1 MLRWVK
7 KHKWLI
13 ATFVLVIAS
22 GTGFW
27 WWRKAKTTTPAKFA
41 IVQRETLTVAVRE
54 VGTIEPLVK
63 VSVKSKVAGRILAI
77 RVQEGD
83 FVKKGQVIAIIDPTE
98 IERQVNQIK
107 AELTAAEARWR
118 QAMLTFQLQETLL
131 REQWEQA
138 QADLIAAQANLEKL
152 MAGARPEEIEAAEA
166 NVKKAKAQIE
176 AAQKELERQKHLF
189 ESRAIAYQQAEA
201 DLKIAEANLQK
212 LLSGARPEE
221 IAAAEADLKRAQAV
235 LEEARQ
241 NLERQKRIV
250 EQGLTRQQAEA
261 ELQVAKAN
269 LENAKANLE
278 RKRTLYEKGFVS
290 KQELDSAEAT
300 YQSALAQFKRAQSAL
315 EQVKLDEQQTLAAAQ
330 ARYEAALQEVKA
342 AQERLNLLRK
352 GRQEDIAAA
361 QAQVERAKAMLK
373 SAMASEEQTLDTTQT
388 RYQASLQDYQAAIA
402 QLKALKSARPEDLK
416 AAEAQVNRA
425 KTALKAAEVRLRE
438 KEKFAEEVKAAW
450 AQVQRLR
457 EQLANL
463 QIQLRDTVIT
473 APISGVVIKKSVE
486 VGELV
491 ASAISGFAQG
501 TELVTIADLSQLVVR
516 VRLNEVDVARVYVG
530 QPVEIRVDA
539 VPEKVFKGT
548 VSKIAPAALDKLLAR
563 SVNPAATQGEVAWFD
578 VEIKLH
584 ETHPDMKLGMSANVD
599 IVAKKI
605 SRTLTIPLDA
615 IVEEEGSRYALLV
628 TDPQIANQVRKSFM
642 AGRIDELFI
651 PESKVPTRKVRI
663 RIGLKNEAK
672 AQVISGLK
680 EGDVLLVKPP
690 KRRVFEIEP
699 PHEGE

>member
-1 MLRWVK
+1 MRRWVQK
-7 KHKWLI
+7 RKWLAI
-13 ATFVLVIAS
+13 VLFVVAAS
-22 GTGFW
+22 LGFW
-27 WWRKAKTTTPAKFA
+27 WWRKTKTATPAKFA
-41 IVQRETLTVAVRE
+41 IVQRETLTLAVRE

-63 VSVKSKVAGRILAI
+63 VAVKSKVAGRIMAI

-83 FVKKGQVIAIIDPTE
+83 FVRKGQVIAIIDPTE
-98 IERQVNQIK
+98 LERQVNQVK
-107 AELTAAEARWR
+107 AELAAAEARWR
-118 QAMLTFQLQETLL
+118 QALTNLQIQETLL
-131 REQWEQA
+131 RQQWEQA
-138 QADLIAAQANLEKL
+138 HADLIAAQANFEKL

-166 NVKKAKAQIE
+166 SVRKAKAQLE
-176 AAQKELERQKHLF
+176 AAQKELERQKQLY

-201 DLKIAEANLQK
+201 ELKIAEANLQK

-241 NLERQKRIV
+241 NLERQKQIV
-250 EQGLTRQQAEA
+250 EQGLARKQAEA
-261 ELQVAKAN
+261 ELQSAKAN

-290 KQELDSAEAT
+290 KQELDSAEAA
-300 YQSALAQFKRAQSAL
+300 YQSALAQFQRAQAYL
-315 EQVKLDEQQTLAAAQ
+315 EQVKLDEQQSLAAAR

-352 GRQEDIAAA
+352 GRTEDIAAA

-373 SAMASEEQTLDTTQT
+373 SAIASESQTLDTAQV
-388 RYQASLQDYQAAIA
+388 RYQAALEDYQAALA
-402 QLKALKSARPEDLK
+402 QLRALKTARPEDLK
-416 AAEAQVNRA
+416 AAEAQVRRA
-425 KTALKAAEVRLRE
+425 SVALKAAEVRLRE
-438 KEKFAEEVKAAW
+438 KQNLAEEVKAAW

-457 EQLANL
+457 EHLANL
-463 QIQLRDTVIT
+463 QTQLRDTVIT

-501 TELVTIADLSQLVVR
+501 TELVTIADLSQLVVK

-530 QPVEIRVDA
+530 QPAEVRVDA
-539 VPEKVFKGT
+539 VPEKVFKGV
-548 VSKIAPAALDKLLAR
+548 VSKIAPAALDRLLAR
-563 SVNPAATQGEVAWFD
+563 SVNPAAGQGEVAWFD
-578 VEIKLH
+578 VEIKLN
-584 ETHPDMKLGMSANVD
+584 ETHPDLKLGMSANVD
-599 IVAKKI
+599 IVAKKLA
-605 SRTLTIPLDA
+605 RTLTIPLDA
-615 IVEEEGSRYALLV
+615 IVEEEGTRYALLV
-628 TDPQIANQVRKSFM
+628 TDSKIAQQVRKAYM
-642 AGRIDELFI
+642 AGRLDELVI
-651 PESKVPTRKVRI
+651 PESKVPTKKVRI

-672 AQVISGLK
+672 AQLISGLK

-699 PHEGE
+699 QQQQE

>member
-1 MLRWVK
+1 VQKR
-7 KHKWLI
+7 KWLAI
-13 ATFVLVIAS
+13 VLLVVAAS
-22 GTGFW
+22 LGFW
-27 WWRKAKTTTPAKFA
+27 WWRKTKTATPAKFA
-41 IVQRETLTVAVRE
+41 IVQRETLTLAVRE

-63 VSVKSKVAGRILAI
+63 VAVKSKVAGRIMAI

-83 FVKKGQVIAIIDPTE
+83 FVRKGQVIAIIDPTE
-98 IERQVNQIK
+98 LERQVNQVK
-107 AELTAAEARWR
+107 AELAAAEARWR
-118 QAMLTFQLQETLL
+118 QALTNLQIQETLL
-131 REQWEQA
+131 RQQWEQA
-138 QADLIAAQANLEKL
+138 HADLIAAQANFEKL

-166 NVKKAKAQIE
+166 SVRKAKSQLE
-176 AAQKELERQKHLF
+176 AAQKELERQKQLY

-201 DLKIAEANLQK
+201 ELKIAEANLQK

-221 IAAAEADLKRAQAV
+221 VAAAEADLKRAQAV

-241 NLERQKRIV
+241 NLERQKQIV
-250 EQGLTRQQAEA
+250 EQGLARKQAEA
-261 ELQVAKAN
+261 ELQSAKAN

-290 KQELDSAEAT
+290 KQELDSAEAA
-300 YQSALAQFKRAQSAL
+300 YQSALAQFQRTQAYL
-315 EQVKLDEQQTLAAAQ
+315 EQVKLDEQQSLAASR

-352 GRQEDIAAA
+352 GRTEDIAAA

-373 SAMASEEQTLDTTQT
+373 SAMASESQTLDTAQV
-388 RYQASLQDYQAAIA
+388 RYQAALEDYQAALA
-402 QLKALKSARPEDLK
+402 QLRALKTARPEDLK
-416 AAEAQVNRA
+416 AAEAQVRRA
-425 KTALKAAEVRLRE
+425 SLALKAAEVRLRE
-438 KEKFAEEVKAAW
+438 KQNLAEEVKAAW

-457 EQLANL
+457 EHLANL
-463 QIQLRDTVIT
+463 QTQLRDTVIT

-530 QPVEIRVDA
+530 QPTEVRVDA
-539 VPEKVFKGT
+539 VPEKVFKGV
-548 VSKIAPAALDKLLAR
+548 VSKIAPAALDRLLAR
-563 SVNPAATQGEVAWFD
+563 SVNPAAGQGEVAWFD
-578 VEIKLH
+578 VEIKLN
-584 ETHPDMKLGMSANVD
+584 ETHPDLKLGMSANVD
-599 IVAKKI
+599 IVAKKLA
-605 SRTLTIPLDA
+605 RTLTVPLDA
-615 IVEEEGSRYALLV
+615 IVEEEGTRYALLV
-628 TDPQIANQVRKSFM
+628 TDPKIAQQVRKAYM
-642 AGRIDELFI
+642 AGRLDELVI
-651 PESKVPTRKVRI
+651 PESKVPTKKVRI

-672 AQVISGLK
+672 AQLISGLK

-699 PHEGE
+699 QQQQE

>member
-1 MLRWVK
+1 VRRWVQK
-7 KHKWLI
+7 RKWLAI
-13 ATFVLVIAS
+13 VLLIVAAS
-22 GTGFW
+22 LGFW
-27 WWRKAKTTTPAKFA
+27 WWRKIKTATPAKFA
-41 IVQRETLTVAVRE
+41 IVQRETLTLAVRE

-63 VSVKSKVAGRILAI
+63 VAVKSKVAGRIMAI

-83 FVKKGQVIAIIDPTE
+83 FVRKGQVIAIIDPTE
-98 IERQVNQIK
+98 LERQVNQVK
-107 AELTAAEARWR
+107 AELAAAEARWR
-118 QAMLTFQLQETLL
+118 QALTNLQIQETLL
-131 REQWEQA
+131 RQQWEQA
-138 QADLIAAQANLEKL
+138 HADLIAAQANFEKL

-166 NVKKAKAQIE
+166 SVRKAKAQLE
-176 AAQKELERQKHLF
+176 AAQKELERQKQLY

-201 DLKIAEANLQK
+201 ELKIAEANLQK

-221 IAAAEADLKRAQAV
+221 VAAAETDLKRAQAV

-241 NLERQKRIV
+241 NLERQKQIV
-250 EQGLTRQQAEA
+250 EQGLARKQAEA
-261 ELQVAKAN
+261 ELQSAKAN

-290 KQELDSAEAT
+290 KQELDSAEAA
-300 YQSALAQFKRAQSAL
+300 YQSALAQFQRTQAYL
-315 EQVKLDEQQTLAAAQ
+315 EQVKLDEQQSLAAAR

-352 GRQEDIAAA
+352 GRTEDIAAA

-373 SAMASEEQTLDTTQT
+373 SAMASESQTLDTAQV
-388 RYQASLQDYQAAIA
+388 RYQAALEDYQAALA
-402 QLKALKSARPEDLK
+402 QLRALKTARHEDLK
-416 AAEAQVNRA
+416 AAEAQVRRA
-425 KTALKAAEVRLRE
+425 SLALKAAEVRLRE
-438 KEKFAEEVKAAW
+438 KQNLAEEVKAAW

-457 EQLANL
+457 EHLANL
-463 QIQLRDTVIT
+463 QTQLRDTVIT

-530 QPVEIRVDA
+530 QPTEVRVDA
-539 VPEKVFKGT
+539 VPEKVFKGV
-548 VSKIAPAALDKLLAR
+548 VSKIAPAALDRLLAR
-563 SVNPAATQGEVAWFD
+563 SVNPAAGQGEVAWFD
-578 VEIKLH
+578 VEIKLN
-584 ETHPDMKLGMSANVD
+584 ETHPDLKLGMSANVD
-599 IVAKKI
+599 IVAKKLA
-605 SRTLTIPLDA
+605 RTLTIPLDA
-615 IVEEEGSRYALLV
+615 IVEEEGTRYALLV
-628 TDPQIANQVRKSFM
+628 TDPKIAQQVRKAYM
-642 AGRIDELFI
+642 AGRLDELVI
-651 PESKVPTRKVRI
+651 PESKVPTKKVRI

-672 AQVISGLK
+672 AQLISGLK

-699 PHEGE
+699 QQQQE

>member
-1 MLRWVK
+1 MLRWLRK
-7 KHKWLI
+7 RKWLVVAI
-13 ATFVLVIAS
+13 VLVIAS
-22 GTGFW
+22 GAGFW
-27 WWRKAKTTTPAKFA
+27 WWRKTKTATPAKFA
-41 IVQRETLTVAVRE
+41 IIQRETLTLAVRE

-63 VSVKSKVAGRILAI
+63 VAVKSKVAGRIMAI

-83 FVKKGQVIAIIDPTE
+83 FVRKGQVIAIIDPTE
-98 IERQVNQIK
+98 LERQVNQVK
-107 AELTAAEARWR
+107 AELTAVEARWR
-118 QAMLTFQLQETLL
+118 QALLTLQLQETLL
-131 REQWEQA
+131 RQQWEQA
-138 QADLIAAQANLEKL
+138 HADLIAAQANLEKL
-152 MAGARPEEIEAAEA
+152 MAGARPEEVEAAEA
-166 NVKKAKAQIE
+166 NVKKAKAQLE
-176 AAQKELERQKHLF
+176 AAQKELERQRKLF
-189 ESRAIAYQQAEA
+189 ENRAIAYQQAEA
-201 DLKIAEANLQK
+201 ELKIAEANLQK

-221 IAAAEADLKRAQAV
+221 IAAAEADLKRAQAA
-235 LEEARQ
+235 LEEARK

-250 EQGLTRQQAEA
+250 EQGLARQQAEA
-261 ELQVAKAN
+261 ELQAAEAN
-269 LENAKANLE
+269 LENAKQNLE
-278 RKRTLYEKGFVS
+278 RKRSLYEKGFVS

-300 YQSALAQFKRAQSAL
+300 YQSSLAQVKRAQAAL

-352 GRQEDIAAA
+352 SRQEDIVAAR
-361 QAQVERAKAMLK
+361 AQVERAKAMLK
-373 SAMASEEQTLDTTQT
+373 SAMASEDQALDNAQT
-388 RYQASLQDYQAAIA
+388 RYQAALQDYQAALA
-402 QLKALKSARPEDLK
+402 QMRALKSARPEDLK

-425 KTALKAAEVRLRE
+425 KVALKSAEARLRE
-438 KEKFAEEVKAAW
+438 KQNLAEEVKAAW

-463 QIQLRDTVIT
+463 QTQLRDTVIT
-473 APISGVVIKKSVE
+473 APISGVVIRKSVE

-516 VRLNEVDVARVYVG
+516 VRLNEVDVARIYVG
-530 QPVEIRVDA
+530 QPAEIRVDA

-548 VSKIAPAALDKLLAR
+548 VSKIAPAALDRLLAR
-563 SVNPAATQGEVAWFD
+563 SANPAANQGEVAWFD
-578 VEIKLH
+578 VEIKLN

-605 SRTLTIPLDA
+605 ARTLTIPLDA
-615 IVEEEGSRYALLV
+615 IVEEEGNRYALLV
-628 TDPQIANQVRKSFM
+628 TDQQIARQVRKAFM
-642 AGRIDELFI
+642 AGRLDELVI
-651 PESKVPTRKVRI
+651 PETKVPTKKVRI

-672 AQVISGLK
+672 AQLISGLK

-699 PHEGE
+699 PHG

>member
-1 MLRWVK
+1 MLRWVRK
-7 KHKWLI
+7 RKWLVV
-13 ATFVLVIAS
+13 TVVLVIAS
-22 GTGFW
+22 GAGFW
-27 WWRKAKTTTPAKFA
+27 WWRKTKMATPAKFA
-41 IVQRETLTVAVRE
+41 IVRKETLTVAVRE

-63 VSVKSKVAGRILAI
+63 VAVKSKVAGRILAI

-98 IERQVNQIK
+98 IERQVNQVK
-107 AELTAAEARWR
+107 AELTAVEARWR
-118 QAMLTFQLQETLL
+118 QALLTLQLQETLL
-131 REQWEQA
+131 RQQWEQA
-138 QADLIAAQANLEKL
+138 HADLIAAQANLEKL

-166 NVKKAKAQIE
+166 NVKKAKAQLE
-176 AAQKELERQKHLF
+176 AAQKELERQKQLF

-201 DLKIAEANLQK
+201 ELKVAEANLQK
-212 LLSGARPEE
+212 LLAGARPEE
-221 IAAAEADLKRAQAV
+221 IAAAEADLKRAQAA

-250 EQGLTRQQAEA
+250 EQGLARQQAEA
-261 ELQVAKAN
+261 ELQAAKAN
-269 LENAKANLE
+269 LENARQNLE

-300 YQSALAQFKRAQSAL
+300 YQSALAQVKRAQAAL

-342 AQERLNLLRK
+342 AQERLNMLRR

-373 SAMASEEQTLDTTQT
+373 SAMASEDQTLDTAQT
-388 RYQASLQDYQAAIA
+388 RYQAALQDYQAALA

-425 KTALKAAEVRLRE
+425 KVALKSAEARLRE
-438 KEKFAEEVKAAW
+438 KQNLAEEVKAAW

-463 QIQLRDTVIT
+463 QTQLRDTVIT
-473 APISGVVIKKSVE
+473 APISGVVIRKSVE

-516 VRLNEVDVARVYVG
+516 VRLNEVDVARIYVG
-530 QPVEIRVDA
+530 QPAEIRVDA

-548 VSKIAPAALDKLLAR
+548 VSKIAPAALDRLLAR
-563 SVNPAATQGEVAWFD
+563 SANPVATQGEVAWFD

-605 SRTLTIPLDA
+605 AHTLTIPLDA
-615 IVEEEGSRYALLV
+615 IVEEEGNRYALLV
-628 TDPQIANQVRKSFM
+628 TDPQIAQQVRKAFM
-642 AGRIDELFI
+642 AGRLDELVI
-651 PESKVPTRKVRI
+651 PENKVPTKKVRI

-672 AQVISGLK
+672 AQLISGLK

-690 KRRVFEIEP
+690 KRRVFEIGP
-699 PHEGE
+699 PQEE

>member
-1 MLRWVK
+1 VRRWVQK
-7 KHKWLI
+7 RKWLAI
-13 ATFVLVIAS
+13 VLLIVAAS
-22 GTGFW
+22 LGFW
-27 WWRKAKTTTPAKFA
+27 WWRKIKTATPAKFA
-41 IVQRETLTVAVRE
+41 IVQRETLTLAVRE

-63 VSVKSKVAGRILAI
+63 VAVKSKVAGRIMAI

-83 FVKKGQVIAIIDPTE
+83 FVRKGQVIAIIDPTE
-98 IERQVNQIK
+98 LERQVNQVK
-107 AELTAAEARWR
+107 AELAAAEARWR
-118 QAMLTFQLQETLL
+118 QALTNLQIQETLL
-131 REQWEQA
+131 RQQWEQA
-138 QADLIAAQANLEKL
+138 HADLIAAQANFEKL

-166 NVKKAKAQIE
+166 SVRKAKAQLE
-176 AAQKELERQKHLF
+176 AAQKELERQKQLY

-201 DLKIAEANLQK
+201 ELKIAEANLQK

-221 IAAAEADLKRAQAV
+221 VAAAETDLKRAQAV

-241 NLERQKRIV
+241 NLERQKQIV
-250 EQGLTRQQAEA
+250 EQGLARKQAEA
-261 ELQVAKAN
+261 ELQSAKAN

-290 KQELDSAEAT
+290 KQELDSAEAA
-300 YQSALAQFKRAQSAL
+300 YQSALAQFQRTQAYL
-315 EQVKLDEQQTLAAAQ
+315 EQVKLDEQQSLAAAR

-352 GRQEDIAAA
+352 GRTEDIAAA

-373 SAMASEEQTLDTTQT
+373 SAMASESQTLDTAQV
-388 RYQASLQDYQAAIA
+388 RYQAALEDYQAALA
-402 QLKALKSARPEDLK
+402 QLRALKTARPEDLK
-416 AAEAQVNRA
+416 AAEAQVRRA
-425 KTALKAAEVRLRE
+425 SLALKAAEVRLRE
-438 KEKFAEEVKAAW
+438 KQNLAEEVKAAW

-457 EQLANL
+457 EHLANL
-463 QIQLRDTVIT
+463 QTQLRDTVIT

-530 QPVEIRVDA
+530 QPTEVRVDA
-539 VPEKVFKGT
+539 VPEKVFKGV
-548 VSKIAPAALDKLLAR
+548 VSKIAPAALDRLLAR
-563 SVNPAATQGEVAWFD
+563 SVNPAAGQGEVAWFD
-578 VEIKLH
+578 VEIKLN
-584 ETHPDMKLGMSANVD
+584 ETHPDLKLGMSANVD
-599 IVAKKI
+599 IVAKKLA
-605 SRTLTIPLDA
+605 RTLTVPLDA
-615 IVEEEGSRYALLV
+615 IVEEEGTRYALLV
-628 TDPQIANQVRKSFM
+628 TDPKIAQQVRKAYM
-642 AGRIDELFI
+642 AGRLDELVI
-651 PESKVPTRKVRI
+651 PESKVPTKKVRI

-672 AQVISGLK
+672 AQLISGLK

-699 PHEGE
+699 QQQQE